1 MIIMPDK
8 SHCFLARVKNPI
20 LARLVNTIK
29 NILLLLFGALL
40 MWLALRN
47 LPLQELAGKLRN
59 ASYWLFI
66 PIFAVT
72 LFGYWIRIKR
82 WNLLYKGVDET
93 VSARSQWV
101 ALCAGYLVSYV
112 IPRAGEITRCLIIK
126 RYHNTQVNKSLATVI
141 VERFTD
147 TLMLLLLV
155 AVITAL
161 NIENTTGFFI
171 DNIIRPVIDKAGW
184 PLIIGGGIAGIILL
198 VIAFFYLRNK
208 SKGGNWVDEFL
219 IAVKQLVN
227 LRQKALYLFYTL
239 LIWSCYFL
247 MTFIW
252 IYAFD
257 ESMKLS
263 LAQTFVIMV
272 VGTIGRSVPIQGGGM
287 GAYHYVV
294 GQAFLFFGVSLITG
308 NALAI
313 IIHGAQTIYTI
324 LTGSLAYLA
333 LMYDEKTRNL

>member
-1 MIIMPDK
+1 M
-8 SHCFLARVKNPI
+8 H
-20 LARLVNTIK
+20 LVNTIK

-47 LPLQELAGKLRN
+47 LPLQELTDKLQS
-59 ASYWLFI
+59 ASYWLFV

-72 LFGYWIRIKR
+72 LFSYWIRIKR
-82 WNLLYKGVDET
+82 WNLLYQGIDET

-126 RYHNTQVNKSLATVI
+126 RYHNTPVNKSLATVI

-147 TLMLLLLV
+147 TFMLLLLV
-155 AVITAL
+155 IATTVF
-161 NIENTTGFFI
+161 NIENTTSFFLA
-171 DNIIRPVIDKAGW
+171 NIIQPVINKAGW
-184 PLIIGGGIAGIILL
+184 PIIFAVGIAGMALF
-198 VIAFFYLRNK
+198 AGSFFYLRNK
-208 SKGGNWVDEFL
+208 SKGGNWIDEFL
-219 IAVKQLVN
+219 IGIKQLVK
-227 LRQKALYLFYTL
+227 LRQKLLYLFYTM
-239 LIWSCYFL
+239 LIWGCYFL

-263 LAQTFVIMV
+263 MAQTFVIMV
-272 VGTIGRSVPIQGGGM
+272 VGTIGRSVPVQGGGM

-324 LTGSLAYLA
+324 LTGSAAYLV
-333 LMYDEKTRNL
+333 LMYDEKKRNL